1 MMLLLARTPQCH
13 FLPPSPKSGPISVN
27 ALPARGLVVRYIS
40 ENQLEDVDGI
50 RQFDLDGY
58 GFCEDKSNGNVIV
71 FDRRKNWKDGEEK
84 ESSGIKKRKVRRD
97 PKSLVLARRQD
108 DDFSASRS
116 CVHEGLDRLPSVP
129 FKGVA
134 VKGWG
139 KAS

>member
-1 MMLLLARTPQCH
+1 
-13 FLPPSPKSGPISVN
+13 
-27 ALPARGLVVRYIS
+27 LPARGLVVRYIS

>member
-108 DDFSASRS
+108 DDFSARS